1 MKFGAREAVDVVFK
15 ALDTVEIGNQSFEA
29 GEPVLYFDSL
39 KTTSQEVAATTV
51 YAQGGKGN
59 PRLLAWEGDKT
70 VTFTFEDALISKL
83 GLAILAG
90 AEVIDAAGGTPV
102 TEHKT
107 IEVTGTAATS
117 VMTLDVTAGIPTE
130 GTLSTYGAYGFVM
143 DTATGDILESLGG
156 ETAART
162 GSALTFAT
170 TQTDGTYTVMVDY
183 YVSATSGVSQ
193 INIESDVFGGYFY
206 IEGDTLFRSETTGSD
221 LPAQL
226 IIPKAKIQT
235 AMSLTLAGSGDP
247 STFSFTADAFPG
259 IVKGGTSKKTLSAI
273 QIIETETYA

>member
-1 MKFGAREAVDVVFK
+1 MKFGARESVDVVFK
-15 ALDTVEIGNQSFEA
+15 ALDEVTIGNQTFA
-29 GEPVLYFDSL
+29 MGEPVLYFDSL
-39 KTTSQEVAATTV
+39 KTTSNEVAATTV

-90 AEVIDAAGGTPV
+90 ANVIDAAGGSLV

-107 IEVTGTAATS
+107 VELTGTASTS
-117 VMTLDVTAGIPTE
+117 VITVDLTSAIPTQ
-130 GTLSTYGAYGFVM
+130 GSLSELGAYAFVM
-143 DTATGDILESLGG
+143 DTATGDILESLGAESG
-156 ETAART
+156 ARSSNT
-162 GSALTFAT
+162 LTFAT
-170 TQTDGTYTVMVDY
+170 TQSDGDFTVMVDY
-183 YVSATSGVSQ
+183 YVAVSSGVSQ
-193 INIESDVFGGYFY
+193 IDIESDVFGGYFY

-235 AMSLTLAGSGDP
+235 AMSLTFAGSGDP

-259 IVKGGTSKKTLSAI
+259 VVKGGTSKKTLSAI